1 MVREGVSEEQ
11 RFSVKDAAVGGSGTG
26 GRVHKEDDGGRDGTF
41 RDIQASPAHGKV
53 TRTGAEREEFREAS

>member
-41 RDIQASPAHGKV
+41 RDIQGQPCTWQGDKD
-53 TRTGAEREEFREAS
+53 RGRERRV